1 MQTGGLACNY
11 FDRYIATVLK
21 RGNANKSL
29 MQMIASTCLLIAAK
43 FFDRKLPPLSELET
57 VHSGSVTAA
66 EFAALET
73 EILEVLQWQLHVPM
87 PHSFIAPLRQLLPD
101 APFGEVV
108 EDRMQF
114 FIDLSVYG
122 YELLQYSAAE
132 IAAGALL
139 AAWNFSGEYVAV
151 TRYLPQL
158 AHNCCTVDARLS
170 VCAKSLIDYYQ
181 VRDAGSGSLCRG
193 RARCRLADRLPP
205 ACPLLCVPARHHAH
219 SRPDSTFVPHPC
231 ARRCAS
237 RTRPRRTTR
246 ATYLR
251 PSPPRPCSSAS
262 ATGPPLPT
270 RSSTSS
276 SHRYPVEGPFLM
288 GGVGQLSWGMP
299 FPGVSMGGP
308 IMIGCRWGHH
318 HRCYHA
324 RRLRFTCPFI
334 RQEPGRTR
342 RRDYLAT
349 TTFPFR

>member
-1 MQTGGLACNY
+1 MWSTHRAPAVVVATKQISTLIAQGKLLHPSPDYLQPSALHSMTPHHRERVVKYVNELAEDFGLLVQTGGLACNY

-139 AAWNFSGEYVAV
+139 AAWNFSGEYLAV
-151 TRYLPQL
+151 TRYLPPL
-158 AHNCCTVDARLS
+158 AHGCCTVDARLS
-170 VCAKSLIDYYQ
+170 ACAKSLIDYYQ
-181 VRDAGSGSLCRG
+181 VCFPDAAKTYYKSNLFAPIPAEESLECE
-193 RARCRLADRLPP
+193 RAGA
-205 ACPLLCVPARHHAH
+205 A
-219 SRPDSTFVPHPC
+219 SPDSVFDQ
-231 ARRCAS
+231 
-237 RTRPRRTTR
+237 
-246 ATYLR
+246 LQ
-251 PSPPRPCSSAS
+251 PSAP
-262 ATGPPLPT
+262 
-270 RSSTSS
+270 
-276 SHRYPVEGPFLM
+276 
-288 GGVGQLSWGMP
+288 Q
-299 FPGVSMGGP
+299 
-308 IMIGCRWGHH
+308 
-318 HRCYHA
+318 
-324 RRLRFTCPFI
+324 
-334 RQEPGRTR
+334 
-342 RRDYLAT
+342 
-349 TTFPFR
+349 